1 MRELTRL
8 EADQTGGGGII
19 LTAFL
24 VSVGA
29 GIVTSY
35 AYEKM
40 GGSEGI
46 KEGIK
51 RVVDH
56 FKEHARKSE

>member
-8 EADQTGGGGII
+8 EADQTGGGGVI
-19 LTAFL
+19 LVAFL

-35 AYEKM
+35 AYDKM
-40 GGSEGI
+40 GGSDGI
-46 KEGIK
+46 KQGIND
-51 RVVDH
+51 VVDH
-56 FKEHARKSE
+56 FKEHARKPE